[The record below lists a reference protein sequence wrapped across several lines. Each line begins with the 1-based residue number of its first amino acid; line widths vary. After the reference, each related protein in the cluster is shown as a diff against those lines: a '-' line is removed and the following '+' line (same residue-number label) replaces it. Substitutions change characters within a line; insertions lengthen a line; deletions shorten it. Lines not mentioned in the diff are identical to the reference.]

1 MSYEGWTDWQTW
13 YVHVMIGN
21 ERRPND
27 LMHRIVRGALDRT
40 LYKTPGAV
48 GDYSD
53 EAIYKAVAKLFAKHF
68 RYIRDM
74 AKAEFDEGLQDTVA
88 ERGESEARQIEGK
101 SPPPS
106 EYGRAG
112 DIMNEA
118 MDLIRS
124 DMGSGPLPEWQEPN
138 WLEMAEWEVEEE
150 KTQRRSAEAA
160 ARMRQKP
167 GEDVELPE
175 DMKEGLRAMGI
186 EAALEGQCDCESIF
200 CEEAG
205 DHRAGRCPRPPQ
217 SRVRAFGMRARL
229 CGQCIERWKQTA
241 GMDMKVLG
249 QGGACM
255 CSHGPDDHDNEDDSC
270 NLCDCTGYKRA
281 KEASMSG
288 SSTVGYTIKGKA
300 KVSSFSSPE
309 NVGRFVEAA
318 TGKWGREFS
327 LATPIGR
334 SGGAVRDWEA
344 GEYEKAS
351 RAVEAL
357 RGHGIMA
364 RLHFHGGGVELVV
377 PEGEE
382 GTAEEI
388 LSASMPKQAPVDKP
402 KEEPS
407 WMRYF
412 RKDRNP
418 EPVTSGISQAG
429 PGPRPE
435 QVKAGAAGRHAGP
448 FHCPLCRF
456 STNDLA
462 MFSKHAA
469 DGHLNPEMLP
479 RELGRRAG
487 FNFFFPG
494 QALRE
499 FYPEIQHEIV
509 DYPNATNAPMT
520 SEVSGNSLN
529 GPLLTGNEDEENRL
543 TAALD
548 RTFDTLTRLSYVD
561 AGPNAS
567 TSPAGGALGNSGKPM
582 VVEGTPLHEE
592 GEIRNWAEPGSFYR
606 YRQDAPPGGAFRR
619 EDQDRGGLFEEEF
632 YQHYD
637 GQPGGDAL
645 SQLASEQ
652 DRPKTAA
659 ATGDYKAQLGR
670 FLKRVMAEIAAT
682 FISAYRLTSR
692 PPLDHIPGTGE
703 VQLDQME
710 QQALQGLGGGLSLS
724 ITGSRVKRLVERLT
738 DSEIQ
743 ECINDAWAQA
753 AVWCSTP
760 DGGFVYEAF
769 ARAET
774 LDSDTLILKYKF
786 VTGTRE

>member
-1 MSYEGWTDWQTW
+1 
-13 YVHVMIGN
+13 
-21 ERRPND
+21 
-27 LMHRIVRGALDRT
+27 
-40 LYKTPGAV
+40 
-48 GDYSD
+48 
-53 EAIYKAVAKLFAKHF
+53 
-68 RYIRDM
+68 
-74 AKAEFDEGLQDTVA
+74 
-88 ERGESEARQIEGK
+88 
-101 SPPPS
+101 
-106 EYGRAG
+106 
-112 DIMNEA
+112 
-118 MDLIRS
+118 
-124 DMGSGPLPEWQEPN
+124 
-138 WLEMAEWEVEEE
+138 
-150 KTQRRSAEAA
+150 
-160 ARMRQKP
+160 
-167 GEDVELPE
+167 
-175 DMKEGLRAMGI
+175 
-186 EAALEGQCDCESIF
+186 
-200 CEEAG
+200 
-205 DHRAGRCPRPPQ
+205 
-217 SRVRAFGMRARL
+217 
-229 CGQCIERWKQTA
+229 
-241 GMDMKVLG
+241 
-249 QGGACM
+249 
-255 CSHGPDDHDNEDDSC
+255 
-270 NLCDCTGYKRA
+270 
-281 KEASMSG
+281 MSG

-318 TGKWGREFS
+318 TGKWGKEFS

-334 SGGAVRDWEA
+334 SGRAVRDWEA

-351 RAVEAL
+351 RAVETL

-567 TSPAGGALGNSGKPM
+567 TSPAGGALGNSDKPM

-592 GEIRNWAEPGSFYR
+592 GEIRNWAEPDSFYR

-619 EDQDRGGLFEEEF
+619 EDQDRGGMFEEEF

-652 DRPKTAA
+652 DKPLLMKLLDLHSFDGGGKCSRCGAARTGDSERDSKPCPKGRKQAA

-670 FLKRVMAEIAAT
+670 FLKRVMAEIAVT
-682 FISAYRLTSR
+682 LVSAWKVTGR
-692 PPLDHIPGTGE
+692 PPLDKVPGTGE
-703 VQLDQME
+703 IQLDQFE
-710 QQALQGLGGGLSLS
+710 QQQYQGLSSLNLS
-724 ITGSRVKRLVERLT
+724 ITKSRVKYLVEKLS
-738 DSEIQ
+738 DSEVQ
-743 ECINDAWAQA
+743 ECINNAWAQS
-753 AVWCSTP
+753 AVWNSDP
-760 DGGFVYEAF
+760 QGGMVFECF
-769 ARAET
+769 CRAET
-774 LDSDTLILKYKF
+774 LDSESLRLTYKF
-786 VTGTRE
+786 VTGTREG

>member
-1 MSYEGWTDWQTW
+1 LSYEGWTDWQTW

-27 LMHRIVRGALDRT
+27 LMHLIVREALKSGR
-40 LYKTPGAV
+40 P
-48 GDYSD
+48 D
-53 EAIYKAVAKLFAKHF
+53 EQVYGTVARMFAKHF
-68 RYIRDM
+68 RRIRDM
-74 AKAEFDEGLQDTVA
+74 AKAEFDEGLQDTIA
-88 ERGESEARQIEGK
+88 ERGEFEARQIEGK
-101 SPPPS
+101 APPPS
-106 EYGRAG
+106 EYGEAG
-112 DIMNEA
+112 DILNQA

-160 ARMRQKP
+160 ARMRQRP

-186 EAALEGQCDCESIF
+186 EAALEGQCDCESLF

-217 SRVRAFGMRARL
+217 SYVRAFGMKTRL
-229 CGQCIERWKQTA
+229 CGQCIERWRQTA
-241 GMDMKVLG
+241 GMDMRVLG
-249 QGGACM
+249 
-255 CSHGPDDHDNEDDSC
+255 S
-270 NLCDCTGYKRA
+270 
-281 KEASMSG
+281 KEASMVG
-288 SSTVGYTIKGKA
+288 SNTVGYTIKGKA

-327 LATPIGR
+327 LATPIGK
-334 SGGAVRDWEA
+334 SGGAVRDWDA

-351 RAVEAL
+351 SAVEVL

-377 PEGEE
+377 PGGEE

-388 LSASMPKQAPVDKP
+388 LSASMPKQAPVEKP
-402 KEEPS
+402 REEPS

-412 RKDRNP
+412 RKKDYSP

-456 STNDLA
+456 GTSDLA
-462 MFSKHAA
+462 VFSKHAG
-469 DGHLNPEMLP
+469 DDHLNPEMPP
-479 RELGRRAG
+479 RELGSRRAG

-548 RTFDTLTRLSYVD
+548 RTFDTLTKLSYVD
-561 AGPNAS
+561 AGPNTS

-606 YRQDAPPGGAFRR
+606 YRQDAPPGGAFRK

-724 ITGSRVKRLVERLT
+724 ITGSRVKRLVERLS

>member
-27 LMHRIVRGALDRT
+27 LMHLIVREALKSGR
-40 LYKTPGAV
+40 P
-48 GDYSD
+48 D
-53 EAIYKAVAKLFAKHF
+53 EQVYGTVARMFAKHF
-68 RYIRDM
+68 RRIRDM
-74 AKAEFDEGLQDTVA
+74 AKAEFDEGLQDTIA
-88 ERGESEARQIEGK
+88 ERGEFEARQIEGK
-101 SPPPS
+101 APPPS
-106 EYGRAG
+106 EYGEAG
-112 DIMNEA
+112 DILNQA

-160 ARMRQKP
+160 ARMRQRP

-186 EAALEGQCDCESIF
+186 EAALEGQCDCESLF

-217 SRVRAFGMRARL
+217 SYVRAFGMKTRL
-229 CGQCIERWKQTA
+229 CGQCIERWRQTA
-241 GMDMKVLG
+241 GMDMRVLG
-249 QGGACM
+249 
-255 CSHGPDDHDNEDDSC
+255 S
-270 NLCDCTGYKRA
+270 
-281 KEASMSG
+281 KEASMVG
-288 SSTVGYTIKGKA
+288 SNTVGYTIKGKA

-327 LATPIGR
+327 LATPIGK
-334 SGGAVRDWEA
+334 SGGAVRDWDA

-351 RAVEAL
+351 SAVEVL
-357 RGHGIMA
+357 GGHGIMA

-377 PEGEE
+377 PGGEE

-388 LSASMPKQAPVDKP
+388 LSASMPKQAPVEKP
-402 KEEPS
+402 REEPS

-412 RKDRNP
+412 RKKDYSP

-548 RTFDTLTRLSYVD
+548 RTFDTLTKLSYVD
-561 AGPNAS
+561 AGPNTS

-606 YRQDAPPGGAFRR
+606 YRQDAPPGGAFRK

-710 QQALQGLGGGLSLS
+710 QQVIQGLGGGLSLS

>member
-1 MSYEGWTDWQTW
+1 
-13 YVHVMIGN
+13 
-21 ERRPND
+21 
-27 LMHRIVRGALDRT
+27 
-40 LYKTPGAV
+40 
-48 GDYSD
+48 
-53 EAIYKAVAKLFAKHF
+53 
-68 RYIRDM
+68 
-74 AKAEFDEGLQDTVA
+74 
-88 ERGESEARQIEGK
+88 
-101 SPPPS
+101 
-106 EYGRAG
+106 
-112 DIMNEA
+112 
-118 MDLIRS
+118 
-124 DMGSGPLPEWQEPN
+124 
-138 WLEMAEWEVEEE
+138 
-150 KTQRRSAEAA
+150 
-160 ARMRQKP
+160 
-167 GEDVELPE
+167 
-175 DMKEGLRAMGI
+175 
-186 EAALEGQCDCESIF
+186 
-200 CEEAG
+200 
-205 DHRAGRCPRPPQ
+205 
-217 SRVRAFGMRARL
+217 
-229 CGQCIERWKQTA
+229 
-241 GMDMKVLG
+241 
-249 QGGACM
+249 
-255 CSHGPDDHDNEDDSC
+255 
-270 NLCDCTGYKRA
+270 
-281 KEASMSG
+281 
-288 SSTVGYTIKGKA
+288 
-300 KVSSFSSPE
+300 VSSFSSPE

-561 AGPNAS
+561 AGPNVS
-567 TSPAGGALGNSGKPM
+567 TSPAGGALGNSDKPM

-592 GEIRNWAEPGSFYR
+592 GEIRNWAEPDSFYR

-619 EDQDRGGLFEEEF
+619 EDQDRGGMFEEEF

-652 DRPKTAA
+652 DKPLLMKLLDLHSFDGGGKCSRCGAARTGDSERDSKPCPKGRKQAA

-682 FISAYRLTSR
+682 FISAYRLVSR

-710 QQALQGLGGGLSLS
+710 QQALQGLGGGLSLNV
-724 ITGSRVKRLVERLT
+724 TGSRVKRLVERLS